1 MRSRLPPS
9 GIPSWPLGDSV
20 LRQILLNYTRT
31 TGLPQGAVSPASS
44 FLVSLGSSRRMWSS
58 GGVCGSLLL
67 SVLAAPAAHVSEP
80 LTPSQH
86 PSKAVLNL
94 LTAPPGPPFQVSK
107 LQCVRTHSRQGS
119 CRGLAP
125 SCAGQTPPCPAP
137 PRPVLPSG
145 QAVPPSPARPAPA
158 CWGYVWLQSRWG
170 RVWGQCCFICRNGRG
185 PSSLAGVGPSRRLR
199 SAGHQANLPTNVLSG
214 PSHV

>member
-1 MRSRLPPS
+1 M
-9 GIPSWPLGDSV
+9 
-20 LRQILLNYTRT
+20 
-31 TGLPQGAVSPASS
+31 SPASS
-44 FLVSLGSSRRMWSS
+44 FLVSLGPSRRMWSS

-94 LTAPPGPPFQVSK
+94 LSAPPGPPFQVSK
-107 LQCVRTHSRQGS
+107 LQCVRTHSQQGS

-125 SCAGQTPPCPAP
+125 SCAGQTTPCPAP

-145 QAVPPSPARPAPA
+145 QAVPPSPARPVPA
-158 CWGYVWLQSRWG
+158 RWGYTWLQSRWG
-170 RVWGQCCFICRNGRG
+170 RVGGRCCFICRNGRG
-185 PSSLAGVGPSRRLR
+185 PSSLAGVGPPAGSGVRGIRLTCPLASSQAPPTSEAHFFCQSLSWMQETSWLSPALLS
-199 SAGHQANLPTNVLSG
+199 SAA
-214 PSHV
+214 